1 MAATKKTRGLGKGLD
16 ALFGN
21 VEVPLSE
28 SSSHADEWKTKNVD
42 IETDVNR
49 PQVNETNVQMQNGS
63 KENSSDGIAY
73 IDINQIKPNSKQP
86 RKVFD
91 EEKLEE
97 LAASIREHGLIQP
110 VILRKAERGYE
121 IVTGERRWRA
131 CRIIGIKE
139 IPCIVKELSDE
150 ENMLLAI
157 IENMQREDLN
167 PIEEAEGLKQMID
180 TYGLTQE
187 EVSRSVGKSR
197 PYIANS
203 LRLLKLPENIA
214 QYLSEGKLSAG
225 HAKALAGVEDEKM
238 QLWLAEE
245 IIKKEL
251 SVRQLEKMI
260 REGKPKGR
268 KAAIA
273 KAKSADVK
281 KVEDDLKN
289 ALGTR
294 VVLNQNKKGNKGKIE
309 IEFYS
314 KEELERLI
322 ELLKRLN

>member
-42 IETDVNR
+42 IETDANR
-49 PQVNETNVQMQNGS
+49 PQVNETNVQMQSGS
-63 KENSSDGIAY
+63 KENSSGGIAY

-121 IVTGERRWRA
+121 IVAGERRWRA

-322 ELLKRLN
+322 ELLKRLD